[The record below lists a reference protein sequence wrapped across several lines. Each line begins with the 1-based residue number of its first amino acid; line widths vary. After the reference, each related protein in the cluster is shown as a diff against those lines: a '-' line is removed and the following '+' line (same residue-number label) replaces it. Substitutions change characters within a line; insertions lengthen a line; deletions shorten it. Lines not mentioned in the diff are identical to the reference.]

1 MNAVY
6 IGIFWALYYVL
17 HSVLAAGA
25 VKRFFRRALP
35 HMYPHYRAWYSVIAA
50 ANFIL
55 LAWLHI
61 RLPSEMLF
69 EPVWGVRLAA
79 WMCGMAGVAVLFLSV
94 RQYGASFFFIED
106 RNKDTLIT
114 SGLNSYVRHP
124 LYFGVL
130 LLTAFLVLLAPSEK
144 NATFAV
150 ITAVY
155 IVLGSLHEEHRL
167 IARFG
172 DAYRDYRKRVKMLIP
187 YVF

>member
-69 EPVWGVRLAA
+69 EPVWGVRVAA
-79 WMCGMAGVAVLFLSV
+79 WVCGIAGAAVLLASV
-94 RQYGASFFFIED
+94 RQYGATFFFIED
-106 RNKDTLIT
+106 RNTDALIT
-114 SGLNSYVRHP
+114 SGLNAHVRHP

-130 LLTAFLVLLAPSEK
+130 LLTFFLFLHTPSGKNAAFGTVTLIYLVLG
-144 NATFAV
+144 T
-150 ITAVY
+150 
-155 IVLGSLHEEHRL
+155 LHEEQRL
-167 IARFG
+167 EARYG
-172 DAYRDYRKRVKMLIP
+172 EAYTRYKARVKMLIP